1 MICFFIKREYL
12 PNRIIISAKEMHI
25 HLEPPKLLDPMLD
38 TLNNL
43 I

>member
-25 HLEPPKLLDPMLD
+25 RLEPKLLDPMLD